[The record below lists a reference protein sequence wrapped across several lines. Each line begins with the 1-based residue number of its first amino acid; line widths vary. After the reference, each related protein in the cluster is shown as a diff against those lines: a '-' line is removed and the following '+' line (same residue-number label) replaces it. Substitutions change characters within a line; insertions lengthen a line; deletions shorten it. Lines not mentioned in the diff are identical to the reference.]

1 MNINPAFTAFG
12 SGCGQLAALF
22 KNLDSDIPKAIIG
35 ATDIAMREYLPPD
48 ILALAVNKP
57 FYPVFLLLGLFR
69 TPAGQG
75 KQEDPRKYNN
85 QSAVQELSW

>member
-1 MNINPAFTAFG
+1 MKIITFFDNPDQLSLLLIGTEYHNASVNINPEFTAFG

-48 ILALAVNKP
+48 S
-57 FYPVFLLLGLFR
+57 
-69 TPAGQG
+69 
-75 KQEDPRKYNN
+75 KQAD
-85 QSAVQELSW
+85 V